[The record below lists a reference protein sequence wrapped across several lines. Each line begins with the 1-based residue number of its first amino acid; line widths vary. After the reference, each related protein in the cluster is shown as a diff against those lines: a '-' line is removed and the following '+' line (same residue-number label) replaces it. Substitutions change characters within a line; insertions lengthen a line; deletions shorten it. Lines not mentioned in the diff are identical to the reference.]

1 MKVLLQNQLN
11 KWSWVACKFSRINR
25 SVGKNKE
32 WLPLDFYRYIFI
44 NTKPLFGSV
53 YFSRTQST
61 SELCM
66 IGPKR
71 FPNYLLTLRK
81 QDDSNSF
88 YSIGIVKQKQQIY
101 LVDLIYW

>member
-1 MKVLLQNQLN
+1 MRVNLAELIEASEKQGVT
-11 KWSWVACKFSRINR
+11 S
-25 SVGKNKE
+25 
-32 WLPLDFYRYIFI
+32 LDFYRYIFI

-81 QDDSNSF
+81 QDDSNSC

-101 LVDLIYW
+101 LVDLIY